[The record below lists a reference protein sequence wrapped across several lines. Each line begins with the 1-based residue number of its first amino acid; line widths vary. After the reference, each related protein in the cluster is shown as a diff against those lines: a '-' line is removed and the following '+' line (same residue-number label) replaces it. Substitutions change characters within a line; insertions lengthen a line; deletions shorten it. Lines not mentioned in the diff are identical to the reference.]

1 MSRRHKLKI
10 APVHFIGVMNGT
22 KTAEFRVN
30 DRNFQLGDILE
41 LREFDRGEFTGWEV
55 HAMVSDVTDVT
66 PYINRGY
73 DEQECDFTQYVML
86 SIKPYRKVRP

>member
-1 MSRRHKLKI
+1 MSKSHKLKI

-22 KTAEFRVN
+22 KTAEFRIN

-41 LREFDRGEFTGWEV
+41 LCEFERGEFTGWEV
-55 HAMVSDVTDVT
+55 HARVSDVTDVT
-66 PYINRGY
+66 PYIY
-73 DEQECDFTQYVML
+73 KQECDFTQYVML

>member
-1 MSRRHKLKI
+1 MSKHHKLKI

-30 DRNFQLGDILE
+30 DRNFQVGDILE

-55 HAMVSDVTDVT
+55 HARVSDVTDVT
-66 PYINRGY
+66 PYIYKQDG
-73 DEQECDFTQYVML
+73 DSTQYVML
-86 SIKPYRKVRP
+86 SIKPYRKIRP

>member
-1 MSRRHKLKI
+1 MSKTHKLKI

-30 DRNFQLGDILE
+30 DRNFQVGDILE
-41 LREFDRGEFTGWEV
+41 LREFERDEFTGWEV
-55 HAMVSDVTDVT
+55 HARVSDVTDVT

-73 DEQECDFTQYVML
+73 DDQGCDFTQYVML

>member
-1 MSRRHKLKI
+1 MSKRHKLKI

-22 KTAEFRVN
+22 KTAEFRIN

-41 LREFDRGEFTGWEV
+41 LCEFDRGEFTGLEA
-55 HAMVSDVTDVT
+55 HARVSDVTDVT

-73 DEQECDFTQYVML
+73 DEQECDLTQYVML
-86 SIKPYRKVRP
+86 SIKVYRLVKP

>member
-1 MSRRHKLKI
+1 MSKIHKLKI

-22 KTAEFRVN
+22 KTAEFRIN

-41 LREFDRGEFTGWEV
+41 LCEFERGEFTGWEV
-55 HAMVSDVTDVT
+55 HARVSDVTDVT
-66 PYINRGY
+66 PYIY
-73 DEQECDFTQYVML
+73 KQECDFTQYVML